1 MKLHT
6 FGHQCEKACLRRFAN
21 NKGADQLGHR
31 LSLIRAFVICFLESS
46 ISKLAISEISIF
58 LLVFVAVETGLSI
71 PMSETPKTGF
81 LVKRPI
87 FKVGG
92 NYTTEESKIN
102 TKLK

>member
-6 FGHQCEKACLRRFAN
+6 FWLQLEKTCLRRFAN

-31 LSLIRAFVICFLESS
+31 RSLISAFVIRFLASS
-46 ISKLAISEISIF
+46 ISTIAISEISIF
-58 LLVFVAVETGLSI
+58 QLVCVAEETGLSI
-71 PMSETPKTGF
+71 PMSGTPKTGF
-81 LVKRPI
+81 LMKRPI